1 MVGLLWGG
9 YDKRATEQP
18 NGDALRDWSGMHKLL
33 SEYDTLKY
41 FPVTLPLGM
50 VFRHKLEY

>member
-1 MVGLLWGG
+1 M
-9 YDKRATEQP
+9 
-18 NGDALRDWSGMHKLL
+18 NKLL